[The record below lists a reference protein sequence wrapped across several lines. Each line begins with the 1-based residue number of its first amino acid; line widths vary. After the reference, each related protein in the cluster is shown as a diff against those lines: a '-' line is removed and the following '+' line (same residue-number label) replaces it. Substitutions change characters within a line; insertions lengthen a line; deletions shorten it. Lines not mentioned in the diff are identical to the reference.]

1 MSVLSSVIDNLF
13 EAVKGLPGLRR
24 DQKRKQ
30 ILRDMLEDPRYEWRS
45 LTRLARASGTSEEK
59 TRELL
64 ISIGARASAGRGE
77 ELWGL
82 RTRVGSG

>member
-1 MSVLSSVIDNLF
+1 MSVLSTVIDRLF
-13 EAVKGLPGLRR
+13 EAGKGVPGLRR

-30 ILRDMLEDPRYEWRS
+30 ILRDMLEDPRYQWRS
-45 LTRLARASGTSEEK
+45 LARLARASGTSEEK

-64 ISIGARASAGRGE
+64 VSIGARASGGRGE

-82 RTRVGSG
+82 RTRVGRG